1 MAAASGERGAGSSPP
16 GAPPHLGR
24 LVDELAAGLA
34 GRQPRLLGRAI
45 SLVEAGGEGAAALIG
60 RIHPR
65 TGGARV
71 VGVTGAAGSGKSTLV
86 DRLVQRYRQGGEG
99 VGVLAVDPTSPLSGG
114 ALLGDRIRMGSLA
127 TDPGVYIRS
136 LATRGA
142 PGGLARATHDAVSL
156 LDAAGFER
164 ILVETVGVGQ
174 DEVDVV
180 RSVDTVVLV
189 TVPGLGDD
197 VQAAKAGLL
206 EVADVLVLN
215 KADREGAERARRD
228 LEEML
233 SLGAG
238 GGWRPPIVATVATTG
253 EGIAELAAA
262 VERHRDW
269 LEASGQLA
277 VRRRDR
283 LRLRVERILTERL
296 LAAAEGSAAIEREVS
311 RAAAEGVDPYRAA
324 ARLGAELGGIWS
336 AGGAAEAVAGIDH
349 VGVAVTSIAE
359 ARRFYE
365 ALGLAVA
372 AVEEVPDEGV
382 RVALI
387 PCGASRIELLEPLSP
402 DSAVG
407 RFLARR
413 GPGIHHL
420 CLAAADVRGA
430 SARLRRAGYELLRPE
445 PTRGAGGCWVQ
456 FVHPRSAGGVLYELS
471 ERGSK

>member
-16 GAPPHLGR
+16 GAPASLGR

-45 SLVEAGGEGAAALIG
+45 SLLEAGGEAAAALVG

-71 VGVTGAAGSGKSTLV
+71 VGVTGPAGSGKSTLV
-86 DRLVQRYRQGGEG
+86 DRLAQGYRRGGEG

-114 ALLGDRIRMGSLA
+114 ALLGDRIRMSSLA

-136 LATRGA
+136 MATRGA
-142 PGGLARATHDAVSL
+142 PGGLARATYDAVSL

-180 RSVDTVVLV
+180 RSVDTVVVV

-206 EVADVLVLN
+206 EIADVLVLN
-215 KADREGAERARRD
+215 KADREGADLARRD

-233 SLGAG
+233 SLGEG
-238 GGWRPPIVATVATTG
+238 DGWRPPLVATVATAG
-253 EGIAELAAA
+253 EGIEELAAA
-262 VERHRDW
+262 IDRHRRW
-269 LEASGQLA
+269 LGTSGRLA
-277 VRRRDR
+277 ARRRER
-283 LRLRVERILTERL
+283 LRLRVERILTEGL
-296 LAAAEGSAAIEREVS
+296 LAAAERSEIVGREIS
-311 RAAAEGVDPYRAA
+311 RAAAEGLDPYRAA
-324 ARLGAELGGIWS
+324 ARLGPEL
-336 AGGAAEAVAGIDH
+336 AGTWTAGVAAGAIAGIDH

-365 ALGLAVA
+365 SLGLAVA
-372 AVEEVPDEGV
+372 AIEEVPHEGV
-382 RVALI
+382 RVALV
-387 PCGASRIELLEPLSP
+387 PCGASRIELLEALSP

-420 CLAAADVRGA
+420 CLAAGDVRAA
-430 SARLRRAGYELLRPE
+430 SQRLRRAGFELLRPE

-471 ERGSK
+471 EPPK